1 MRGIPEPSSSSG
13 VEYGIHSNFLINEY
27 LVINTLIEREDFG
40 EGQVTAP
47 GCPPNGLRIW
57 MSYSVSEEP
66 HKVVKPECQNLLTE
80 QHQQPMI
87 HDCKTDLICKDGIVS
102 LMS

>member
-1 MRGIPEPSSSSG
+1 MAFAVIF
-13 VEYGIHSNFLINEY
+13 NNQY
-27 LVINTLIEREDFG
+27 LVLNTLIERECSENFG
-40 EGQVTAP
+40 IQWRNSEGQVTAP

-66 HKVVKPECQNLLTE
+66 HKVVKPEYQNLLTE

-87 HDCKTDLICKDGIVS
+87 HDSRTDLICKDGIVS